1 MILCLVIYAML
12 MAEQSGHGIPTIVR
26 KYGKEAFDFR
36 GSTIKVTIK
45 YAFDLIN
52 IKEDVVENVPV
63 NVPVNDTVKM
73 SNTEKKV
80 YDEIVDNNDIT
91 REMIANNIRMNIK
104 TVARALNTLK
114 DKGIIKRVGSDKTG
128 RWEVIN

>member
-1 MILCLVIYAML
+1 

>member
-52 IKEDVVENVPV
+52 IKEDVVQNVPV